1 MTTIKLP
8 WPPRELS
15 PNSRADRRSASAKRA
30 KYRWDGH
37 MAAKAAKVA
46 VPAEA
51 RLVVTFYPPDN
62 RRRDLDNMLS
72 SIKVGLDGIAT
83 ASGVDDRG
91 WTFDLR
97 RGHRIRGGLVT
108 VEVA

>member
-1 MTTIKLP
+1 
-8 WPPRELS
+8 
-15 PNSRADRRSASAKRA
+15 
-30 KYRWDGH
+30 

-46 VPAEA
+46 VPADA

-62 RRRDLDNMLS
+62 RRRDTDNMLA
-72 SIKVGLDGIAT
+72 SIKVGLDGIAA

-97 RGHRIRGGLVT
+97 RGHVVRGGLVT
-108 VEVA
+108 VEVDRGWQSVGDVAARVVGVVRDA